1 VSAAALTVGR
11 REPRAIAAGLWVF
24 ATVAIALG
32 AARAVTTTYVPVLL
46 ERIADRP
53 GLIGAVM
60 LVNAAAGFAVP
71 LATGLWSD
79 RRGSRGP
86 FILGGAIVGA
96 GGLVAIA
103 LGTASSYLVLA
114 LAAATVYI
122 GLNAASTAHR
132 ALVTERFSEDRRAAA
147 TSAQEGAML
156 VGALAGTVIGGALID
171 TSAAGLFLVWALL
184 LPLLALP
191 TLAWQRTSAP
201 VRAAASAAP
210 RGSAVK
216 LLLEV
221 LHRDGARQVL
231 IAQVLWVAS
240 YTALTPFMVLYAE
253 EVLDLRAAAAGLLL
267 AGFGLLTG
275 AGMVWGGRLPAER
288 LRRTLLVGVAL
299 LGGGLLT
306 AMAASSVAQAAL
318 PFAAAAL
325 GAGLVSAV
333 GFPYFSRFVPEG
345 EEGRYAGAFFSARAV
360 AATAALPAAGLLIAA
375 TGSYRALL
383 AMGAVGLAGL
393 LPLARAERRRDRV
406 EPAAATLPPV
416 ERLAAVIPVYRS
428 DRAAQV
434 AAGALRHAELVVLVD
449 DGNTAEIAGGLE
461 DIARHDRVRLV
472 RMEVNR
478 GKGTA
483 VAAGVELALAS
494 AADAVI
500 VLDADGQH
508 PPELIPR
515 FLAAAEHREVMI
527 GDRPRGEVMPMR
539 RRLANAVSTWALSLV
554 VRRRL
559 RDSQNGMRLFRASA
573 LRDVPPPP
581 GRYEAETRHLKAL
594 IRGGR
599 EIAWVPMPAVY
610 AGEESSFRAVA
621 DTLRVVRAVLAP
633 AAPRPAT
640 SARGVLAQ
648 WLPRIALTM
657 LLAWT
662 VAAALPLLSVL
673 DEPLF
678 LAVNGLGDGP
688 EWLYQALDP
697 HGRNYLLLAA
707 VATLAVLFSTRSLRF
722 AAGATIAML
731 FAGVFAD
738 LVMQVVQLAVD
749 RPRPEEALGAEVMRS
764 HDRHW
769 SHIPSFPSGHLVVTS
784 ALVAAAA
791 AMAPPLRG
799 VLLVYLGAVAITRM
813 TFGAHFPLDVAVGAV
828 IGTTVGRFSVALT
841 RAVGLLPARAGI
853 ERDRVAAGLGT
864 VAAA

>member
-1 VSAAALTVGR
+1 VSAVALTAAR
-11 REPRAIAAGLWVF
+11 REPRALAAGLWVF

-46 ERIADRP
+46 ERIADKP

-79 RRGSRGP
+79 RRGTRGP
-86 FILGGAIVGA
+86 FILGGSIVAA

-114 LAAATVYI
+114 LAAATVYV

-147 TSAQEGAML
+147 TSSQEGAML

-171 TSAAGLFLVWALL
+171 SSAAALFVVWALL

-201 VRAAASAAP
+201 ARAAAPAAP
-210 RGSAVK
+210 RASAVK

-231 IAQVLWVAS
+231 IAQILWVAS
-240 YTALTPFMVLYAE
+240 YTALTPFMVLYAD

-267 AGFGLLTG
+267 AGFGIVTG
-275 AGMVWGGRLPAER
+275 AGMVWGGRLHADR
-288 LRRTLLVGVAL
+288 LRRTLLTGVAL

-306 AMAASSVAQAAL
+306 AMAASNVAQAAL

-333 GFPYFSRFVPEG
+333 GFPYFSRFVPDG
-345 EEGRYAGAFFSARAV
+345 EEGRYAGAFFSARAI
-360 AATAALPAAGLLIAA
+360 ATTAALPAAGLLIAT

-393 LPLARAERRRDRV
+393 VPLARAERRR
-406 EPAAATLPPV
+406 EPAARTAPALPPI

-428 DRAAQV
+428 DRAAEV
-434 AAGALRHAELVVLVD
+434 VAGALSHAEAVIVVD
-449 DGNTAEIAGGLE
+449 DGAPAGLAAELE
-461 DIARHDRVRLV
+461 AAARHERVRLV
-472 RMEVNR
+472 RMGSNQ

-483 VAAGVELALAS
+483 VAAGVEAALADG
-494 AADAVI
+494 ADAVI

-515 FLAAAEHREVMI
+515 FLEAAERDEVVI
-527 GDRPRGEVMPMR
+527 GDRPRDEVMPPL
-539 RRLANAVSTWALSLV
+539 RRLANAVSTWALSLA

-573 LRDVPPPP
+573 LRDVSPPP

-594 IRGGR
+594 IRSGR
-599 EIAWVPMPAVY
+599 AIAWVPMPAVY
-610 AGEESSFRAVA
+610 AGESSSFRAVA
-621 DTLRVVRAVLAP
+621 DTLRVLGAVLAP
-633 AAPRPAT
+633 SAPRLE
-640 SARGVLAQ
+640 SSVRGVLHE
-648 WLPRIALTM
+648 WMPRIGLAM

-662 VAAALPLLSVL
+662 VAAALPVLGGL
-673 DEPLF
+673 DEQLF

-688 EWLYQALDP
+688 EWLYRALDP
-697 HGRNYLLLAA
+697 HSRNYLLLAA
-707 VATLAVLFSTRSLRF
+707 VATLAVLFRSRSLRF
-722 AAGATIAML
+722 AAGATVAML
-731 FAGVFAD
+731 LAGVFAD
-738 LVMQVVQLAVD
+738 AVMHVVQLAVD
-749 RPRPEEALGAEVMRS
+749 RPRPEEALGAEVLRS

-769 SHIPSFPSGHLVVTS
+769 SHIPSFPSGHLVVTA
-784 ALVAAAA
+784 ALVTAAAA
-791 AMAPPLRG
+791 IAPALRG
-799 VLLVYLGAVAITRM
+799 VLFAYLAAIAVTRIA
-813 TFGAHFPLDVAVGAV
+813 FGAHFPLDVMVGAV
-828 IGTTVGRFSVALT
+828 IGSQVGRFSAALA
-841 RAVGLLPARAGI
+841 RAAGLLPA
-853 ERDRVAAGLGT
+853 AAGPDRGHVPAALRT
-864 VAAA
+864 AAA

>member
-1 VSAAALTVGR
+1 MSAVALTAPR

-46 ERIADRP
+46 ERIADKP

-201 VRAAASAAP
+201 VRAAAPAAP
-210 RGSAVK
+210 QGSAVK

-253 EVLDLRAAAAGLLL
+253 DVLDLRAAAAGLLL
-267 AGFGLLTG
+267 AGFGIVTG
-275 AGMVWGGRLPAER
+275 AGMVWGGRRAAEH
-288 LRRTLLVGVAL
+288 LRRTLLAGVAL
-299 LGGGLLT
+299 LGGGLLA

-345 EEGRYAGAFFSARAV
+345 EEGRYAGAFFSARAI
-360 AATAALPAAGLLIAA
+360 ATTAALPAAGLLIAA

-393 LPLARAERRRDRV
+393 VPLARAERRRESVD
-406 EPAAATLPPV
+406 AAVALPPV

-428 DRAAQV
+428 DRTAEV
-434 AAGALRHAELVVLVD
+434 AAGALHHAELVVLVD
-449 DGNTAEIAGGLE
+449 DGNTAEIAAGLE
-461 DIARHDRVRLV
+461 DAARHERVRLV
-472 RMEVNR
+472 RMGVNR

-483 VAAGVELALAS
+483 VAAGVDVALA
-494 AADAVI
+494 AGADAVI

-508 PPELIPR
+508 PPELIPD
-515 FLAAAEHREVMI
+515 FLAAAEHADVAI
-527 GDRPRGEVMPMR
+527 GDRPRDDIMPLR
-539 RRLANAVSTWALSLV
+539 RRLANAVSSWALSLV

-573 LRDVPPPP
+573 LRDVPPPA
-581 GRYEAETRHLKAL
+581 GRYEAETLHLKAL
-594 IRGGR
+594 VRGGR

-610 AGEESSFRAVA
+610 AGETSSFRAVA

-633 AAPRPAT
+633 VTPRPAT
-640 SARGVLAQ
+640 SVRGVLAE
-648 WLPRIALTM
+648 WLPRIGLAM

-662 VAAALPLLSVL
+662 VAAALPLISGL
-673 DEPLF
+673 DEQLF
-678 LAVNGLGDGP
+678 LAINGLGDGP

-722 AAGATIAML
+722 AVGATIAML

-738 LVMQVVQLAVD
+738 LVMQVVQMAVD
-749 RPRPEEALGAEVMRS
+749 RPRPEEALGADVMRS

-791 AMAPPLRG
+791 AMAPPLRA
-799 VLLVYLGAVAITRM
+799 VLLTYLGAVAFTRM

-828 IGTTVGRFSVALT
+828 VGTTVGRFSVALT
-841 RAVGLLPARAGI
+841 RAAALLPARPGP
-853 ERDRVAAGLGT
+853 ERDHVAAGLGT